1 MNKSINILFVHNHIR
16 LPWNIME
23 NFDLGTRIIFVTDQN
38 SEFWSEVE
46 FKRQSLSNTNNK
58 QYRYGHY

>member
-1 MNKSINILFVHNHIR
+1 
-16 LPWNIME
+16 ME